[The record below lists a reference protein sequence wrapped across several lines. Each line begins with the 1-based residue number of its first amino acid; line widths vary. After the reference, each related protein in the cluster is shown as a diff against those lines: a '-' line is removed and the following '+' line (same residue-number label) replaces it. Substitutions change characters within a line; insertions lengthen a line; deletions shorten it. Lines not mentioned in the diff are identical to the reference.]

1 MNTSPVTDIEVAVL
15 AERARLKKFPDYERK
30 LDTRSGVLLSDQIAY
45 YSHPDRRL
53 IEPFSESNLRP
64 AGYDLG
70 VGSNYAI
77 EGNVSPLGVGQ
88 KFEIPPYSVAV
99 VEILETLNLPKFL
112 IGRWNIRVKLAYKG
126 LLWVGGAQVDPGFR
140 GKLACPIYNLSTEP
154 VVLEYGGRI
163 AMIDFVTTTD
173 FVEGE
178 GGSIP
183 FPWEQREKLIFQQ
196 YETSLTSGVE
206 HKLLHLEE
214 SLKAGGEDFA
224 QKLASQKKDQDTI
237 SSKLE
242 SDVRQNIA
250 LINGRIDTFL
260 TLVFTVVAVLFA
272 GLGVVATKGSDEP
285 SFYTSPIFIASVALY
300 LAFRSF
306 VLADNRWGS
315 DSSTPRI
322 VPQSPWQSGFSLMAV
337 RTTLKKRSAEL
348 FLCFA
353 IILVSVC
360 AHYFHANV
368 SRKDVQKA
376 VSESEAA
383 TEALKE
389 QNKEHERQMK
399 LLREETD
406 VKVQDLQR
414 QLDHFGQVSSL
425 KNVKDK

>member
-1 MNTSPVTDIEVAVL
+1 MNTSPVTDIDLAVL
-15 AERARLKKFPDYERK
+15 AEKERLKKLPEYDRMP
-30 LDTRSGVLLSDQIAY
+30 DTRSGVLLSDQIAY
-45 YSHPDRRL
+45 YSHPDRCL

-77 EGNVSPLGVGQ
+77 DGKVSPLGLGQ
-88 KFEIPPYSVAV
+88 SFEIPPYSVAV
-99 VEILETLNLPKFL
+99 VEILETLNLPNFL

-154 VVLEYGGRI
+154 VVLEYGSRI

-173 FVEGE
+173 FAEGE

-183 FPWEQREKLIFQQ
+183 FPWAGREKLIFQQ
-196 YETSLTSGVE
+196 YDTSLTSGVE

-214 SLKAGGEDFA
+214 SLKAGEQGFID
-224 QKLASQKKDQDTI
+224 KLAAQKKDQDAV
-237 SSKLE
+237 SGKLE
-242 SDVRQNIA
+242 SDVRRNIA
-250 LINGRIDTFL
+250 LINARIDTFL

-285 SFYTSPIFIASVALY
+285 SFYTSPIFIAAVALY
-300 LAFRSF
+300 LAFRAF
-306 VLADNRWGS
+306 VLADNRGGS
-315 DSSTPRI
+315 DSLAPTT
-322 VPQSPWQSGFSLMAV
+322 VPQSPSQRSLSMMAV

-360 AHYFHANV
+360 AHYYHANV

-376 VSESEAA
+376 IAESEAA

-389 QNKEHERQMK
+389 QNVKHEQQIK
-399 LLREETD
+399 LLRLETD

-414 QLDHFGQVSSL
+414 QLDHFAQVAPPKGIKS
-425 KNVKDK
+425 K